1 MKFGIRTKLFISFTI
16 VIVLPLIITGILLY
30 FVTIQLEN
38 DPRSRELEKIKLGR
52 HEIVDIIE
60 DNYSLIS
67 RSEKLYKIIKPLLE
81 KYDLNLELQD
91 LDGYIL
97 FDSKDFSK
105 TLDDKS
111 EYEGKNIDKGIKAKT
126 VLNIFHDNQMIS
138 RAIFYQYKNSESI
151 EDKAKFYRMFT
162 YGFGV
167 MFVTVLI
174 TIFTWY
180 MSGTILKPL
189 KELSAA
195 TKNISE
201 GNLDYQIKYKNND
214 EIGKF
219 CIVFDDMR
227 KELKE
232 SLENQVKYEKSR
244 RELIA
249 SISHELRTPIT
260 SITGY
265 VEGLEEGIASDGEMF
280 QRYISVIKD
289 KTEKLDHLI
298 EDLFQYSQME
308 LGQLNMNIMTIN
320 SMELFEEIFTNLKME
335 FMNTNIAFTR
345 QGPLPDVEINVDH
358 YRIRQV
364 IDNLIQN
371 AKRYA
376 NSDGK
381 ISAGVKLK
389 NDNKIVVFI
398 TDNGE
403 GIPEEDIENIFEK
416 FFRGEKSRSR
426 EYGGVGLGL
435 AICKHIV
442 EAHGGEI
449 WVDSKTGRG
458 STFYFT
464 IPTL

>member
-1 MKFGIRTKLFISFTI
+1 LVFC
-16 VIVLPLIITGILLY
+16 
-30 FVTIQLEN
+30 
-38 DPRSRELEKIKLGR
+38 
-52 HEIVDIIE
+52 
-60 DNYSLIS
+60 
-67 RSEKLYKIIKPLLE
+67 
-81 KYDLNLELQD
+81 
-91 LDGYIL
+91 
-97 FDSKDFSK
+97 
-105 TLDDKS
+105 
-111 EYEGKNIDKGIKAKT
+111 
-126 VLNIFHDNQMIS
+126 
-138 RAIFYQYKNSESI
+138 
-151 EDKAKFYRMFT
+151 
-162 YGFGV
+162 
-167 MFVTVLI
+167 
-174 TIFTWY
+174 
-180 MSGTILKPL
+180 
-189 KELSAA
+189 AA